1 MELLPSTWRK
11 SRDGVGTCFILL
23 HVEILLLVSENTL
36 PNVLPVGTNLCRPK
50 NWNIGFGDESAGL
63 SNCREDLAQAKIF
76 ILKNFHKVS
85 PFPK

>member
-1 MELLPSTWRK
+1 MFHPSHFIFWDSELQER
-11 SRDGVGTCFILL
+11 L

-36 PNVLPVGTNLCRPK
+36 PNVLPVGTNLYRPK

-63 SNCREDLAQAKIF
+63 SNCRGDLAQAKIF
-76 ILKNFHKVS
+76 ILKKFHKVS